1 MQAEK
6 TDIVVMDIHARIYNK
21 YTLFF
26 FSSFSSLC
34 LNIAHTAAWILDR
47 YIYIYIWI
55 HTDHG
60 SPFWIPNLFLSQFMS
75 VYFFLSL
82 SLSLSLFPWIRI
94 DRNGELRADILNE
107 IFQWYSLAAVII
119 SYYIYIYISTHYRDV
134 YIQNDQVWREVII
147 APVGPCPPT
156 WL

>member
-1 MQAEK
+1 
-6 TDIVVMDIHARIYNK
+6 MDIHARIYNK

-34 LNIAHTAAWILDR
+34 LNIAHTAACILDR
-47 YIYIYIWI
+47 YIYIYIYIWI

-119 SYYIYIYISTHYRDV
+119 SYYIYIYIYPHTTGTYTYRTIKCDEKWSLHPLARV
-134 YIQNDQVWREVII
+134 HLHGYN
-147 APVGPCPPT
+147 
-156 WL
+156 L